1 MGLIIIR
8 SPYWKNITTTPKTK
22 CLIIVCTM
30 NTKALFHATPMVL
43 GFRRVSSSQ
52 TQEWTRLLVIHVIQI
67 VHWGL
72 SCLSFRKFLRAITL
86 NIYRGNYRKEW
97 IKRNPETAQISA
109 PSVSVECRWWTNW
122 NDKLCRAVLHPADV
136 CGEVNNLN
144 EYRTCTEQKGRS
156 DSARRQPERG

>member
-1 MGLIIIR
+1 MRDETVQQLNTLFRPPLWLMGLIIIR

-43 GFRRVSSSQ
+43 CFRRVSSSQ

-72 SCLSFRKFLRAITL
+72 SCLSFRKFLRAVNHTEYL
-86 NIYRGNYRKEW
+86 SWQLSERMDQKKPRDCPDQCTFCLSWVSVDDE
-97 IKRNPETAQISA
+97 RTEMTISA
-109 PSVSVECRWWTNW
+109 
-122 NDKLCRAVLHPADV
+122 
-136 CGEVNNLN
+136 
-144 EYRTCTEQKGRS
+144 EQSCIQQMCAAK
-156 DSARRQPERG
+156 